1 MLVKYWKPEDTL
13 VSSWDNKTLGSFIGG
28 AGVLAVQFFVRFFNG
43 IPFELALINGGELLV
58 KRNC

>member
-1 MLVKYWKPEDTL
+1 LKPEDTL

-43 IPFELALINGGELLV
+43 IPFEIALINGGELLV